1 MVHRY
6 LVYATAPEKSLW
18 PIAQQSAWLFDFF
31 ASLNKKN
38 RTRMNLSTQKI
49 DVLFSPRPAPQF
61 VWPRFYP
68 ENFVRHSFRLVNNHS
83 ELVLK

>member
-49 DVLFSPRPAPQF
+49 DVLFTETCPPVCMAPF
-61 VWPRFYP
+61 LP
-68 ENFVRHSFRLVNNHS
+68 
-83 ELVLK
+83 